1 MLCDVGRAFRACG
14 GASGPGRRW
23 IVCALLSFFWSASP
37 AAAAVY
43 RYTFASNGPGAV
55 AGSIE
60 LIVSGLTITG
70 VANGSGLL
78 AGASL
83 TGFNLS
89 GQTYYGTAPR
99 LLSTSPS
106 AQYFFSSTT
115 EEALGLKAGGSL
127 IAIRSSSIMV
137 ATDSG
142 STFIGYPLAEGGIGR
157 AIESQSL
164 VPAPAPLPGA
174 GWMSWLLVGGFA
186 AWRRRTHASAATV
199 GALVNAMRRKIGGLR
214 LDRPGNGG
222 GKSAPAPA
230 QTA

>member
-1 MLCDVGRAFRACG
+1 MRWGERA
-14 GASGPGRRW
+14 GAAVDCLRPPVFFLERFAGRRGRLQ
-23 IVCALLSFFWSASP
+23 IHVRLERPRRRRGL
-37 AAAAVY
+37 Y
-43 RYTFASNGPGAV
+43 RTHRERADDHRRRQR
-55 AGSIE
+55 I
-60 LIVSGLTITG
+60 
-70 VANGSGLL
+70 GLL